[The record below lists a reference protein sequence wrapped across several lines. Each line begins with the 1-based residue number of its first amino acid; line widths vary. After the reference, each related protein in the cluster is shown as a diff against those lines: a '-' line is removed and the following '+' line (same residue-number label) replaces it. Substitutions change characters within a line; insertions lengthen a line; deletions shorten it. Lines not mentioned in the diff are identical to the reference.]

1 MLEPA
6 RIFIADIQD
15 SQTLLFRV
23 LEGYKLSTANTFP
36 EAARML
42 AADGFDMII
51 CGIHFDD
58 SRMVDLLQAIF
69 KDVRHKNTP
78 VIVFHGAH
86 SDNVDLLRTTVDTL
100 RKLHSFGAY
109 IELDNYLTEPGPGE
123 ALRKEIE
130 KSIPKKLLA
139 KRQS

>member
-69 KDVRHKNTP
+69 
-78 VIVFHGAH
+78 
-86 SDNVDLLRTTVDTL
+86 
-100 RKLHSFGAY
+100 
-109 IELDNYLTEPGPGE
+109 
-123 ALRKEIE
+123 
-130 KSIPKKLLA
+130 
-139 KRQS
+139 